1 MSDFFPIFDF
11 IDIFW
16 TPWSTPQDYI
26 WNGKIVLMGF
36 FVSAS
41 CGMIGSFIVVRRLA
55 LMGDAISH
63 GILPGLV
70 LAFIVSQSKALLPM
84 FIGACAAG
92 MLCNFCI
99 EWLNKKTPIKLDS
112 AMGLTFTSFF
122 ALGIILIAQFANNAH
137 IDAEC
142 LLYGEIGYIPLE
154 KHIFIGDFHL
164 GPRPLAFMGVVLI
177 SITVLIILFYKQL
190 MVTSF
195 DLTLSVTLGLPVKIF
210 HYGLMLC
217 LAFTI
222 VSSFESVGV
231 ILVIAMI
238 IFPSITASFF
248 VTRMPNILFS
258 TIPLSAF
265 YSIGGFCFARWFDC
279 SIASAMVVVAM
290 LCFFV
295 AWLVGKENGILLNF
309 TKPKT
314 FSKIK

>member
-99 EWLNKKTPIKLDS
+99 EWLNKKSLCIVICSKGYPETYKKNIEINNLDKIKLNNNNYLFHAGTKLENKKIYAVGGRVFNFVSLSNDFADAKNQIIHNIS
-112 AMGLTFTSFF
+112 KLDWNAGFF
-122 ALGIILIAQFANNAH
+122 RK
-137 IDAEC
+137 D
-142 LLYGEIGYIPLE
+142 IGY
-154 KHIFIGDFHL
+154 K
-164 GPRPLAFMGVVLI
+164 
-177 SITVLIILFYKQL
+177 
-190 MVTSF
+190 
-195 DLTLSVTLGLPVKIF
+195 
-210 HYGLMLC
+210 
-217 LAFTI
+217 
-222 VSSFESVGV
+222 V
-231 ILVIAMI
+231 I
-238 IFPSITASFF
+238 
-248 VTRMPNILFS
+248 
-258 TIPLSAF
+258 
-265 YSIGGFCFARWFDC
+265 
-279 SIASAMVVVAM
+279 
-290 LCFFV
+290 
-295 AWLVGKENGILLNF
+295 E
-309 TKPKT
+309 
-314 FSKIK
+314 